1 MALDGINGIH
11 GDGQIQKPSNPNIKK
26 LAQKIKLNLE
36 KFEGGVAQRKVTQ
49 EHINKALN
57 ETNSQKALT
66 QLIANSPVGFGNQ
79 STATELESLGYL
91 DSGLRMHHIG
101 APISYESKD
110 GGTVTVYDSGFI
122 GNDGKLHTDAGPR
135 TTVYKNGNFEQTMI
149 YDENG
154 KLTGGKIII
163 KNKIAGFT
171 EREINFTVT
180 ADGKIAAKDEEI
192 FKAE

>member
-1 MALDGINGIH
+1 MALDGINGVQ
-11 GDGQIQKPSNPNIKK
+11 GNGKVNQANQANVEQ
-26 LAQKIKLNLE
+26 LAQKINIQMN
-36 KFEGGVAQRKVTQ
+36 KFKGGVAQRKVTQ
-49 EHINKALN
+49 DVINKALN
-57 ETNSQKALT
+57 EPSSQKALK

-91 DSGLRMHHIG
+91 DNGMRQYHLG

-110 GGTVTVYDSGFI
+110 GGSVTVYAEGFV

-154 KLTGGKIII
+154 KLTGGKIVI
-163 KNKIAGFT
+163 KDKVAGFT
-171 EREINFTVT
+171 ERQIDFTVT
-180 ADGKIAAKDEEI
+180 ADGKIATVE
-192 FKAE
+192 